1 MVGTVDF
8 PAVGQVETIQL
19 SSPSM
24 SGQLSPGSPRT
35 VAFEDLGDSSV
46 PLSPNRVQAG
56 RSQEV
61 PEDGSLFNMSPVSPG
76 FLMRPSDAAGQH
88 PEAGL
93 LLPSAL
99 DGFSDSVLGDPIGF
113 AQCAQIPGSDIP
125 LTLSVYTLPSGLA
138 YMPGQSSVQTVL
150 APGGPL
156 GQRGGPLLRPRLRTL
171 LGKGHLTLS
180 LLLWIRRTVIWSRR
194 DCRAVRIGLRLI
206 TGRQSLI

>member
-1 MVGTVDF
+1 MGHPKDGSGKRMPLSVCVLAMATSGRAMDDTPGLAASDPSPVVRTVDI

-19 SSPSM
+19 SSPPM

-61 PEDGSLFNMSPVSPG
+61 PEDGSLFNVSPVSLG
-76 FLMRPSDAAGQH
+76 FLMRPSGAAGQH

-99 DGFSDSVLGDPIGF
+99 DGFSDSVLGD
-113 AQCAQIPGSDIP
+113 
-125 LTLSVYTLPSGLA
+125 
-138 YMPGQSSVQTVL
+138 
-150 APGGPL
+150 
-156 GQRGGPLLRPRLRTL
+156 
-171 LGKGHLTLS
+171 
-180 LLLWIRRTVIWSRR
+180 
-194 DCRAVRIGLRLI
+194 LI
-206 TGRQSLI
+206 T